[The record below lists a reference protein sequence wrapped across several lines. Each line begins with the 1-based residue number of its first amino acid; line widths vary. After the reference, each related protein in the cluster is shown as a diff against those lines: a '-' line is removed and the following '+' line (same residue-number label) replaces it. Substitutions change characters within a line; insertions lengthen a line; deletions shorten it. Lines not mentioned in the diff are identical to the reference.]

1 MWLYIP
7 RGYCLSSQESVDS
20 IARYGLFFQNVE
32 LFVTSSGKPTPR
44 PYSWQGWKTRPWMKL
59 LYGVTLQPSTVKASM
74 DSWTQ
79 SLSVSPVPTSQL
91 LENRKESR
99 GENKAQDQDSSLKPA
114 ELFAKY
120 DQGTFLSKTSQDSF
134 LTDSCQSYSES
145 FPKWG
150 SMHNGECFRQEMW
163 VAPILEKESS
173 SWATPNTMD
182 HLPQRSP
189 EALSKRAN
197 GVRKGRRRPG
207 NLREQVDPEAVRIY
221 EESSS
226 WPTPRKSEPE
236 GGVVENT
243 KFENGSFSRVNQ
255 QGVRFGVK
263 LKDAVSAWPTPNAS
277 RSGAMKGDNPRGK
290 HAGNP
295 LKTASESWPTP
306 CSTEVRQGYQDRSRG
321 KKGSQESLT
330 TVVLK
335 GQQCN
340 NPTGPLAQ
348 EKQKNGNES
357 SKSVPTSPQPLKKR
371 LNPNFVEWLM
381 GVPVGWSL
389 PTPIDQNAYKRW
401 ETESLFLLE
410 QLH

>member
-7 RGYCLSSQESVDS
+7 RKYCLSSRESVDS

-32 LFVTSSGKPTPR
+32 LYVTSSGKPTPR

-59 LYGVTLQPSTVKASM
+59 LYGVTLQPSTVTASM
-74 DSWTQ
+74 DSWIQ

-91 LENRKESR
+91 QASKKESA
-99 GENKAQDQDSSLKPA
+99 KAQDQDSSLKPA

-120 DQGTFLSKTSQDSF
+120 SQGIFLSKTSQDSF
-134 LTDSCQSYSES
+134 LTDSCQSYSEN

-150 SMHNGECFRQEMW
+150 SMHSGECFRQEMW
-163 VAPILEKESS
+163 VAPILEKESL

-207 NLREQVDPEAVRIY
+207 NLREQVEPEAVRIY

-263 LKDAVSAWPTPNAS
+263 LKDAVSAWPTPTQ
-277 RSGAMKGDNPRGK
+277 RDYKGGVSEKSLIRKDGK
-290 HAGNP
+290 CRNDQ
-295 LKTASESWPTP
+295 LDTA
-306 CSTEVRQGYQDRSRG
+306 V
-321 KKGSQESLT
+321 
-330 TVVLK
+330 
-335 GQQCN
+335 N
-340 NPTGPLAQ
+340 HIGPLAQ
-348 EKQKNGNES
+348 EKQK
-357 SKSVPTSPQPLKKR
+357 
-371 LNPNFVEWLM
+371 
-381 GVPVGWSL
+381 
-389 PTPIDQNAYKRW
+389 PIAARRRRG
-401 ETESLFLLE
+401 
-410 QLH
+410 

>member
-7 RGYCLSSQESVDS
+7 REYCLSSQESVDS

-59 LYGVTLQPSTVKASM
+59 LYGVTLQPSTVTASM
-74 DSWTQ
+74 DAWIQ
-79 SLSVSPVPTSQL
+79 SHLDFPALTSQSQASK
-91 LENRKESR
+91 KESVK
-99 GENKAQDQDSSLKPA
+99 EHDQDSSFKPA

-120 DQGTFLSKTSQDSF
+120 SQGIFLSKTSQDCW
-134 LTDSCQSYSES
+134 LTDSCQSYSEN

-150 SMHNGECFRQEMW
+150 SMHSGECFRQEMW

-173 SWATPNTMD
+173 
-182 HLPQRSP
+182 
-189 EALSKRAN
+189 
-197 GVRKGRRRPG
+197 
-207 NLREQVDPEAVRIY
+207 
-221 EESSS
+221 
-226 WPTPRKSEPE
+226 
-236 GGVVENT
+236 
-243 KFENGSFSRVNQ
+243 
-255 QGVRFGVK
+255 
-263 LKDAVSAWPTPNAS
+263 
-277 RSGAMKGDNPRGK
+277 
-290 HAGNP
+290 
-295 LKTASESWPTP
+295 SWPTP

-348 EKQKNGNES
+348 AKQKNGNAS
-357 SKSVPTSPQPLKKR
+357 SKNAPTLPQPLKNWETPKVQMGEDCPSERRRNSPNLKSQTAQMATGKKR
-371 LNPNFVEWLM
+371 LNPNFCEWLM
-381 GVPVGWSL
+381 GVPLGWSL
-389 PTPIDQNAYKRW
+389 PTPIDQNAYKLW